1 MAPRRADAG
10 PLPLCAPQGGEEE
23 RIETQL
29 LQGTARGGPK
39 GLPLRFGDAAPG
51 LKAAGSLSAP
61 NHAGQRGLR
70 GRRVAGAAVD
80 RTAQG
85 SPPRVWESPNT

>member
-1 MAPRRADAG
+1 MLTLAPCPSVPPEEGRRS
-10 PLPLCAPQGGEEE
+10 
-23 RIETQL
+23 IETQL

-39 GLPLRFGDAAPG
+39 GLPLCFGDAAPG

-61 NHAGQRGLR
+61 DHAGRRGLQV
-70 GRRVAGAAVD
+70 RRVAGAAVD